1 MDKNGKILI
10 VDDSKFN
17 REILSEILNQ
27 YTVIE
32 VKNGYEALEYM
43 KADKNIAL
51 VLLDLVM
58 PEMDGFEVLKYMN
71 QNHLIDEIAVM
82 IISINKDDQ
91 SIEKAYELGISGY
104 ITRPFSSA
112 VVLKKVNN
120 IISHYKRQ
128 KKLTTIINK
137 QIYEKYKNNDMM
149 IMILSHI
156 VESRNGESGLH
167 VLHIKKLTKLLLN
180 ILVKKTNQYSLTLDD
195 MISIE
200 VASSLHDIGKIAI
213 PEEILN
219 KPSSLT
225 KEEMEVMKSHV
236 IIGAK
241 MLNSL
246 PFYNDEPIV
255 KYGYQICRWHHER
268 YDGNGYPDGLKG
280 EEIPIAAQVVS
291 IVDAYDALTSKRVYK
306 EAYSHEEALKMIQK
320 GKCGVFNPL
329 LIECLMD
336 IESYIQNDLKINE
349 FYEDNEYFEERT
361 QEHLKDEGLNLSN
374 LLYQDLYFEKSK
386 YKFYSELSN
395 NIQFEY
401 SVVPPLLTLSKKD
414 ALLLN
419 IEPKIIDPLSNE
431 KVTKLFINN
440 DFNVFIQQAIDLKKE
455 NVDSV
460 RLVVD
465 SGQIL
470 VKCSVLPEVSHK
482 QMLQFVKDEFI
493 DVESQY
499 TNLLYDYAV
508 IKDKVEGKEGQLVL
522 CAAME
527 REFLKPYID
536 LFDEMGISLE
546 SIDIMTNSIIK
557 LTESILKLTNLSY
570 VLTVING
577 QDVIH
582 YLFING
588 QYEIANRTRIFS
600 DRGTV
605 SFITELS
612 NSLTKLMQFTKGAY
626 KDAQLEKIYFAGLET
641 YEEDMLMSTISSNLS
656 IETSRFKPTNYTCS
670 KDNNFPI
677 HKYLFVGSLWRR

>member
-32 VKNGYEALEYM
+32 AKNGYEALEYM

-255 KYGYQICRWHHER
+255 KYGYQ
-268 YDGNGYPDGLKG
+268 YVDGIMKDMM
-280 EEIPIAAQVVS
+280 EMV
-291 IVDAYDALTSKRVYK
+291 
-306 EAYSHEEALKMIQK
+306 IQM
-320 GKCGVFNPL
+320 V
-329 LIECLMD
+329 
-336 IESYIQNDLKINE
+336 
-349 FYEDNEYFEERT
+349 
-361 QEHLKDEGLNLSN
+361 
-374 LLYQDLYFEKSK
+374 
-386 YKFYSELSN
+386 
-395 NIQFEY
+395 
-401 SVVPPLLTLSKKD
+401 
-414 ALLLN
+414 
-419 IEPKIIDPLSNE
+419 
-431 KVTKLFINN
+431 
-440 DFNVFIQQAIDLKKE
+440 
-455 NVDSV
+455 
-460 RLVVD
+460 
-465 SGQIL
+465 
-470 VKCSVLPEVSHK
+470 
-482 QMLQFVKDEFI
+482 
-493 DVESQY
+493 
-499 TNLLYDYAV
+499 
-508 IKDKVEGKEGQLVL
+508 
-522 CAAME
+522 
-527 REFLKPYID
+527 
-536 LFDEMGISLE
+536 
-546 SIDIMTNSIIK
+546 
-557 LTESILKLTNLSY
+557 
-570 VLTVING
+570 
-577 QDVIH
+577 
-582 YLFING
+582 
-588 QYEIANRTRIFS
+588 
-600 DRGTV
+600 
-605 SFITELS
+605 
-612 NSLTKLMQFTKGAY
+612 
-626 KDAQLEKIYFAGLET
+626 
-641 YEEDMLMSTISSNLS
+641 
-656 IETSRFKPTNYTCS
+656 
-670 KDNNFPI
+670 
-677 HKYLFVGSLWRR
+677 

>member
-32 VKNGYEALEYM
+32 AKNGYEALEYM

-219 KPSSLT
+219 KPSQYNKTEDYMYAKICDKSKGNKEGEGIVYKKTGIHLLT
-225 KEEMEVMKSHV
+225 IQE
-236 IIGAK
+236 A
-241 MLNSL
+241 
-246 PFYNDEPIV
+246 
-255 KYGYQICRWHHER
+255 
-268 YDGNGYPDGLKG
+268 GNGEISIFWKSEDGKTIWAMIYKNK
-280 EEIPIAAQVVS
+280 EIKI
-291 IVDAYDALTSKRVYK
+291 KEVY
-306 EAYSHEEALKMIQK
+306 H
-320 GKCGVFNPL
+320 
-329 LIECLMD
+329 
-336 IESYIQNDLKINE
+336 
-349 FYEDNEYFEERT
+349 
-361 QEHLKDEGLNLSN
+361 
-374 LLYQDLYFEKSK
+374 
-386 YKFYSELSN
+386 
-395 NIQFEY
+395 
-401 SVVPPLLTLSKKD
+401 
-414 ALLLN
+414 
-419 IEPKIIDPLSNE
+419 
-431 KVTKLFINN
+431 
-440 DFNVFIQQAIDLKKE
+440 
-455 NVDSV
+455 
-460 RLVVD
+460 
-465 SGQIL
+465 
-470 VKCSVLPEVSHK
+470 
-482 QMLQFVKDEFI
+482 
-493 DVESQY
+493 
-499 TNLLYDYAV
+499 
-508 IKDKVEGKEGQLVL
+508 
-522 CAAME
+522 
-527 REFLKPYID
+527 
-536 LFDEMGISLE
+536 SL
-546 SIDIMTNSIIK
+546 
-557 LTESILKLTNLSY
+557 
-570 VLTVING
+570 
-577 QDVIH
+577 
-582 YLFING
+582 
-588 QYEIANRTRIFS
+588 
-600 DRGTV
+600 
-605 SFITELS
+605 
-612 NSLTKLMQFTKGAY
+612 
-626 KDAQLEKIYFAGLET
+626 
-641 YEEDMLMSTISSNLS
+641 
-656 IETSRFKPTNYTCS
+656 
-670 KDNNFPI
+670 
-677 HKYLFVGSLWRR
+677 